1 MAHWPWY
8 VGGAALAGVA
18 LFHWFALHRMMAV
31 SGRFS
36 ALVNRARFGPVKA
49 APRMTADELRAALL
63 AATAAEFG
71 PDALEGGERDAPAPP
86 APRPSVARTAALTQP
101 QGLGL
106 HVLFLVALVAGGL
119 LSSLLA
125 GTWSISGQLRGEL
138 FARFFPGS
146 VGPAVLLFGG
156 LLVGFGTRMAAG
168 CTSGHGLCGVSRLQP
183 GSLVTTAAFFGM
195 GIVTS
200 FVLRGLL

>member
-1 MAHWPWY
+1 MTVVHWPWF

-18 LFHWFALHRMMAV
+18 LLHWFTLHRMMAV
-31 SGRFS
+31 SGRFT
-36 ALVNRARFGPVKA
+36 ALVNRARFGPVKP
-49 APRMTADELRAALL
+49 APKMSAEELRAALI

-71 PDALEGGERDAPAPP
+71 PDAVEGAAAAPS
-86 APRPSVARTAALTQP
+86 APRPAVAKKPALTQP

-125 GTWSISGQLRGEL
+125 GTWSITGTLRGEL
-138 FARFFPGS
+138 FTRFFPGS

-156 LLVGFGTRMAAG
+156 VLVGFGTRMAAG

-200 FVLRGLL
+200 FVLRGVL